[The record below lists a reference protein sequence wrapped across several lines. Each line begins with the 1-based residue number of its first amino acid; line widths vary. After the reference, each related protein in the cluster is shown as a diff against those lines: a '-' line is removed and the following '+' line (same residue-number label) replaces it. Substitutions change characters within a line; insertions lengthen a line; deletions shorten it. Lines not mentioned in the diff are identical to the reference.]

1 MKSGSAASVEIVV
14 LSESELKLALEYGS
28 YTELAIKLQLGA
40 DKVRE
45 ARLIDGESE

>member
-1 MKSGSAASVEIVV
+1 
-14 LSESELKLALEYGS
+14 LLTESEKALEHEYGT

>member
-1 MKSGSAASVEIVV
+1 
-14 LSESELKLALEYGS
+14 LLTESELKLALEYGT
-28 YTELAIKLQLGA
+28 YTELAEKLGLGA